1 MKTTH
6 HAHRRSALGS
16 RAMHAGRSARL
27 AGGLTALTLG
37 LSACAGSVGGDGSSG
52 GGGDGYEAGASQDE
66 IDTALEGIDPVTVT
80 LQPSAASEAS
90 IQSPS
95 GTEFAE
101 MIEEKSNG
109 QITVD
114 IVWGQAIAG
123 YGEVHDALA
132 DGRVDLAYTLP
143 VYSPAEFPAANALGD
158 ALAGVSP
165 SPFVG
170 EMIANATA
178 ADVSWGTPAIVEE
191 FESKG
196 LNPLVPV
203 VASGGYYSVCGEK
216 GVTTEDWQ
224 GRQVRI
230 ASKTQGM
237 MMERIGASPVSISY
251 PETYEALQ
259 RGTVD
264 CTLAQL
270 VPSAESGIFD
280 VAPHVGFMTE
290 TSFPRSPGAMMAGS
304 KFDDLPL
311 AYQQVIFDS
320 YIGYFQGQMMTT
332 IGGNADGIKQAKAA
346 GGEIEKFPTDLQE
359 EIEELNKANKK
370 DVAES
375 GIIGDDIAE
384 RVEKSAEKWAAK
396 AKELG
401 YTDSGTTADFDE
413 WYDAETDY
421 TPLAEAIYQDV
432 LKEHRP
438 S

>member
-1 MKTTH
+1 M
-6 HAHRRSALGS
+6 
-16 RAMHAGRSARL
+16 
-27 AGGLTALTLG
+27 TLV
-37 LSACAGSVGGDGSSG
+37 LSACAGSVGSEGSG
-52 GGGDGYEAGASQDE
+52 GGGDGYAAGASQEE
-66 IDTALEGIDPVTVT
+66 IDAALEGLDPVTLT
-80 LQPSAASEAS
+80 LQPSAASKAS

-95 GTEFAE
+95 GTKFAE
-101 MIEEKSNG
+101 AIEKKSNG
-109 QITVD
+109 QIKVD

-123 YGEVHDALA
+123 YDEVHDALA

-178 ADVSWGTPAIVEE
+178 ADVAWGTPAIVEE
-191 FESKG
+191 YESKG
-196 LNPLVPV
+196 LSPLVPV
-203 VASGGYYSVCGEK
+203 VASGGYYSVCGDK
-216 GVTTEDWQ
+216 GVTKEDWQ

-237 MMERIGASPVSISY
+237 MMDSIGASPVSISY
-251 PETYEALQ
+251 TETYEALQ

-270 VPSAESGIFD
+270 VPSAEAGLFD
-280 VAPHVGFMTE
+280 VAPNVGFMTQ

-304 KFDDLPL
+304 KFDTLPL

-320 YIGYFQGQMMTT
+320 YAGYFQGQMMTT
-332 IGGNADGIKQAKAA
+332 IGGNAAGIKQAKAA
-346 GGEIEKFPTDLQE
+346 GGEVEKFPTSLQQ
-359 EIEELNKANKK
+359 EIEDLNKANKK

-384 RVEKSAEKWAAK
+384 RVEKSAEKWAKK
-396 AKELG
+396 AKKLG
-401 YTDSGTTADFDE
+401 YTDSGSTADFDK
-413 WYDAETDY
+413 WYDEDTDY
-421 TPLAEAIYQDV
+421 RPFAEAVYQDV